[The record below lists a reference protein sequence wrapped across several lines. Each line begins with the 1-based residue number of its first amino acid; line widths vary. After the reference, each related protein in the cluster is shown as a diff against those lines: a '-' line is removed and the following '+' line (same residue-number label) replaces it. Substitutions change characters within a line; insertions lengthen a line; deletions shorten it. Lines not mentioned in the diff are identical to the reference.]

1 MNSRGEA
8 SFINLPGLAARL
20 YDSLAQTR
28 AIQHQFQEVAREL
41 TIRISRGRLLDIG
54 TGPGRLLAEI
64 HKLNP
69 TIELFGLDIADSMVQ
84 VARKN
89 LAGIPTDLRQG
100 NIRHTDY
107 KSDWFDLVTCTG
119 SFYLW
124 DCPEEGLQEIHRI
137 LQPGR
142 AAYLFDT
149 RRDFDQDEFRRALQV
164 NLQQENLLRRLIT
177 PHFLRRQ
184 LRMAYRVDEITEI
197 VRRTPFAPSFTIDKI
212 TLAGLPV
219 WLRITLTRSA

>member
-1 MNSRGEA
+1 MSSRGEA

-28 AIQHQFQEVAREL
+28 AIQRQFQEVAREL
-41 TIRISRGRLLDIG
+41 TTRISRGRLLDIG

-64 HKLNP
+64 YKLKP
-69 TIELFGLDIADSMVQ
+69 KIELFGLDIADSMIQ

-89 LAGIPTDLRQG
+89 LAGIPADLRQG
-100 NIRHTDY
+100 NIRRTDY
-107 KSDWFDLVTCTG
+107 ESDWFDLVTCTG

-137 LQPGR
+137 LRSGR
-142 AAYLFDT
+142 SAYLFDT
-149 RRDFDQDEFRRALQV
+149 RRDFDQAEFRRALQV
-164 NLQQENLLRRLIT
+164 NLQQENLARRLVT
-177 PHFLRRQ
+177 PQLLRRQ
-184 LRMAYRVDEITEI
+184 LRMAYRVDEIAEI
-197 VRRTPFAPSFTIDKI
+197 IKRTRFAASFAIDKI

-219 WLRITLTRSA
+219 WLRITLSKPA

>member
-1 MNSRGEA
+1 MSSRGEA

-28 AIQHQFQEVAREL
+28 AIQHKFQEVAREL
-41 TIRISRGRLLDIG
+41 TTRMSRGRWLDIG

-69 TIELFGLDIADSMVQ
+69 KMELFGLDIADSMVQ

-89 LAGIPTDLRQG
+89 LAAVPADLRQG
-100 NIRHTDY
+100 NIQHTDY
-107 KSDWFDLVTCTG
+107 ESDWFDLVTCTG

-124 DCPEEGLQEIHRI
+124 DRPEECLQEVHRI
-137 LQPGR
+137 LRPGR
-142 AAYLFDT
+142 SAYLFDT
-149 RRDFDQDEFRRALQV
+149 RRDFEEAEFRRALQI
-164 NLQQENLLRRLIT
+164 NLQQESLLRRWIT
-177 PHFLRRQ
+177 PHLLRRQ
-184 LRMAYRVDEITEI
+184 LRMAYRVDEIAEI
-197 VRRTPFAPSFTIDKI
+197 VGRTRFAPSFVIDKI

-219 WLRITLTRSA
+219 WLRITLTKPA